1 MQTTQFDVAVVGGGL
16 AGLAAATYAARDGA
30 RVALFE
36 RSRTPGG
43 RADTTTRD
51 GFHFNRGAHALYLGG
66 PAESALQELGVQYT
80 GAPPDL
86 GRYLVVRD
94 GKFHRFVADMRS
106 LMTTR
111 LFNTRD
117 RLETARVMMQL
128 AKADLAPLASV
139 PLSHWLDEEVRSPVV
154 RTYIESVVRLGTF
167 THDPNRVSAAAA
179 FAPFQGANVIFID
192 GGWKTLVDGLRT
204 AASNAGV
211 AVETGS
217 RVESVEFAPFG
228 RTSGLRLADSS
239 RVQADAVVLAVE
251 PSEVE
256 DLTRGSGLSAPAAWA
271 SESEPL
277 RAAVLDLALKRLPVP
292 RRIAVISQDA
302 PIYLAVHSTKARLA
316 PAGAALVSVI
326 RYLEPGF
333 HNPPET
339 VLNEME
345 QFADLV
351 QPGWRELELQRQHL
365 PSMVAS
371 NREMLASQGGAP
383 GRPRFDSIGSP
394 NLFVA
399 GDWVGETGA
408 LADAVFASARL
419 AGKAAAAAVENPA
432 AIPVAS

>member
-36 RSRTPGG
+36 RSRNPGG
-43 RADTTTRD
+43 RADTTTKD

-66 PAESALQELGVQYT
+66 PAESALHELGVEFT

-86 GRYLVVRD
+86 DRYLVARN

-117 RLETARVMMQL
+117 RFETARIMMQL
-128 AKADLAPLASV
+128 AKEDLAPLAGV
-139 PLSHWLDEEVRSPVV
+139 PLARWLDEEVHSPVV

-167 THDPNRVSAAAA
+167 THDPGRVSAAAA
-179 FAPFQGANVIFID
+179 FAPFQGATATFVD
-192 GGWKTLVDGLRT
+192 GGWKSLVDGLR
-204 AASNAGV
+204 AAATGAGV
-211 AVETGS
+211 SIQAGA
-217 RVESVEFAPFG
+217 RVKSVEFGHGQAC
-228 RTSGLRLADSS
+228 GLRLADGS
-239 RVQADAVVLAVE
+239 RIETNAVVLAVE
-251 PSEVE
+251 PEEVAA
-256 DLTRGSGLSAPAAWA
+256 LTAEAGLAAPLAW
-271 SESEPL
+271 SQESEPL

-292 RRIAVISQDA
+292 RRIAVISQDE
-302 PIYLAVHSTKARLA
+302 PIYLAVHSAKAKLA

-339 VLNEME
+339 VLAEME

-351 QPGWRELELQRQHL
+351 QPGWRELELHRQHL
-365 PSMVAS
+365 PSMAAS
-371 NREMLASQGGAP
+371 NRELLASQGGAA
-383 GRPRFDSIGSP
+383 GRPRFDSIGVS

-399 GDWVGETGA
+399 GDWVGESGA
-408 LADAVFASARL
+408 LADAVFASARQ
-419 AGKAAAAAVENPA
+419 AGRAAAAAVAGPA